1 MLIIERKACE
11 SMQIVLE
18 KSTISREK
26 KQAHAKQAF
35 VFTVS
40 IIERKACEAFL
51 PIIKRME
58 RRVL

>member
-1 MLIIERKACE
+1 MRKHADSARKE
-11 SMQIVLE
+11 HVF
-18 KSTISREK
+18 SRK
-26 KQAHAKQAF
+26 NKQAHAKHAF
-35 VFTVS
+35 VFTVL